1 MFKNSKNCFLFSDEN
16 RKNESTERRST
27 AEPMGVHCIS
37 YSCTTVCN
45 HELPGLTDWKKKAF
59 WTCWRDCCR
68 QKSIGERNRKKK
80 KLLEG
85 RVPLNLYFIEKRNK
99 TRMEK
104 ITVYPPSWCSFFF
117 LFLKNSKCFSA
128 TPLLHNTYRENRW
141 LSSMC
146 VRI

>member
-80 KLLEG
+80 ITGGACTSESVLHWKAKQNEDG
-85 RVPLNLYFIEKRNK
+85 ENHRISASVMFI
-99 TRMEK
+99 
-104 ITVYPPSWCSFFF
+104 FF

-146 VRI
+146 VWI

>member
-80 KLLEG
+80 NYWRGVYLWICTSLKSET
-85 RVPLNLYFIEKRNK
+85 KRGWRK
-99 TRMEK
+99 SPYIRHRD
-104 ITVYPPSWCSFFF
+104 VHFF

-146 VRI
+146 VWI